1 MQNRFKKITKLF
13 GETELKLSD
22 EIDLIM
28 SRSIDIRDCESVC
41 LALGP
46 RGNLTT
52 LTAATLFLHPDCQVL
67 NHAGTRIYGNKQ
79 MDFLSDYSE
88 ARFKRFIQFA
98 IRISNKGFRGDRGG
112 SITYSH
118 AFDSRYKT
126 KEIYQKTGEGLV
138 KEHIRCLFWKE
149 SHRTSNLIREKHV
162 DLGNIFKQNDKLR
175 FLQPIR
181 NPMDCA
187 ISNLNTGH
195 VTMFRGLDKK
205 SPVIDVTRAILD
217 EIYWLGELK
226 ESFPGRFS
234 HYFEHEISR
243 KMLVDL
249 ATFLKLDPKE
259 DWLTNALAVMKTKP
273 SYEHDSGLLAFYRD
287 YVTTRFSRFPA
298 LSEGLMQFS

>member
-1 MQNRFKKITKLF
+1 MQKRIKRIPKLVDEGKLKI
-13 GETELKLSD
+13 SD
-22 EIDLIM
+22 TMDLMM
-28 SRSIDIRDCESVC
+28 SRSIDISACETVC

-52 LTAATLFLHPDCQVL
+52 LTAAILFLHPDCQVL

-79 MDFLSDYSE
+79 IDFLSDYSE
-88 ARFKRFIQFA
+88 ERFERFIQFA

-118 AFDSRYKT
+118 AFDSKYQT
-126 KEIYQKTGEGLV
+126 KDVYQKTGEGLV

-149 SHRTSNLIREKHV
+149 SQRTSNLIREKQI

-195 VTMFRGLDKK
+195 VTMFKGL
-205 SPVIDVTRAILD
+205 SRSSSVIEVTRTILD
-217 EIYWLGELK
+217 EIYWLGELV
-226 ESFPGRFS
+226 ETYPGRF
-234 HYFEHEISR
+234 HYYFEHEISE
-243 KMLVDL
+243 KMLINL
-249 ATFLKLDPKE
+249 AKFLQLDPDE
-259 DWLTNALAVMKTKP
+259 TWLANALSIMKIKP
-273 SYEHDSGLLAFYRD
+273 SYDHNRELSTFYRD
-287 YVTTRFSRFPA
+287 YVINKFSRFPA
-298 LSEGLMQFS
+298 LSEGLLLFS

>member
-1 MQNRFKKITKLF
+1 MQKRIKRIPKLVDE
-13 GETELKLSD
+13 GKLKFSD
-22 EIDLIM
+22 TIDLIR
-28 SRSIDIRDCESVC
+28 SRSIDISACESVC

-79 MDFLSDYSE
+79 IDFLSDYSE
-88 ARFKRFIQFA
+88 ERFERFIQFA

-118 AFDSRYKT
+118 AFDSKYQT
-126 KEIYQKTGEGLV
+126 KDVYQKTGEGLV

-149 SHRTSNLIREKHV
+149 SQRTSNLIREKHV

-195 VTMFRGLDKK
+195 VTMFKGL
-205 SPVIDVTRAILD
+205 SRSSSVIEVTRTILD
-217 EIYWLGELK
+217 EIYWLGELV
-226 ESFPGRFS
+226 ETYPGRF
-234 HYFEHEISR
+234 HYYFEHEISE
-243 KMLVDL
+243 KMLINL
-249 ATFLKLDPKE
+249 AKFLQLDPDE
-259 DWLTNALAVMKTKP
+259 TWLANALSIMKIKP
-273 SYEHDSGLLAFYRD
+273 SYDHNRELSTFYRD
-287 YVTTRFSRFPA
+287 YVINKFSRFPA
-298 LSEGLMQFS
+298 LSEGLLLFS